1 MRLKVADAVAA
12 LRKQVAHL
20 LDEIAL
26 MVGDVAIEFLARADN
41 DFRRG
46 GRSGR
51 AQVGHKIGDGE
62 IGFVSHAGDHRHSGS
77 GNRAGNGSLVE
88 GLNIFERAAAAGDDH
103 QSANSRVEIS
113 AGPPRFCLPLLRLSL
128 HRIELDVNICEA
140 ALEGRGEISIA
151 APLAEVTMPNAARQN
166 GQRLSAR
173 FVEEAFEQL
182 KKKLQEEGLFDEA
195 RKKPLPVLP
204 RCIGIVTS
212 PTGAAI
218 RDILRVLKRR
228 FANVH
233 VQLYPV
239 KVQGEGAAGEIVAGL
254 RYFNRAKFADV
265 VIVARG
271 GGSLEDL
278 WAFNEEAVA
287 RAIAA
292 SAVPVIA
299 GVGHETDF
307 TIADFVADLRA
318 PTPSAAA
325 EIVVRSRQEFDRHIA
340 DHQRNLVQQMRYL
353 LSQRRHR
360 VRDLQSHR
368 GFRQMDLLVRRRR
381 QQLDELGSSLA
392 MILRRR
398 LATSRQRTTRAGARI
413 ASFDLRAR
421 ATVLRRRIHQQQ
433 EALRAALERVATRK
447 QRRFAATRLRFAAL
461 DLRARV
467 GKLRRALD
475 ERSRNLRVQID
486 RALIARRRKLEA
498 AALQLEERSPFQL
511 LQRGYAIAYDA
522 SGKVLRS
529 PDQVA
534 LGDDISIRLAQGA
547 LDAEVRRKSR

>member
-1 MRLKVADAVAA
+1 MSQASLFDLMPQRRVWKVSELTECLAELLERAFRDIWIEGEVSNYRPAQSGHLYFTLKDSTAQIRCVCFRD
-12 LRKQVAHL
+12 Q
-20 LDEIAL
+20 
-26 MVGDVAIEFLARADN
+26 ARTLK
-41 DFRRG
+41 FRPE
-46 GRSGR
+46 
-51 AQVGHKIGDGE
+51 DGLH
-62 IGFVSHAGDHRHSGS
+62 ITVR
-77 GNRAGNGSLVE
+77 GSLGVYE
-88 GLNIFERAAAAGDDH
+88 
-103 QSANSRVEIS
+103 V
-113 AGPPRFCLPLLRLSL
+113 
-128 HRIELDVNICEA
+128 
-140 ALEGRGEISIA
+140 RGEYQVY
-151 APLAEVTMPNAARQN
+151 VTHIEPVGLGALQ
-166 GQRLSAR
+166 L
-173 FVEEAFEQL
+173 AFEQL
-182 KKKLQEEGLFDEA
+182 KKKLQEEGLFDES

-204 RCIGIVTS
+204 RCIGVVTS
-212 PTGAAI
+212 PAGAAI

-265 VIVARG
+265 VILARG

-278 WAFNEEAVA
+278 WAFNEETVA

-292 SAVPVIA
+292 SAVPVIS

-392 MILRRR
+392 VILRRR
-398 LATSRQRTTRAGARI
+398 LAASRQRTTRAGARI

-447 QRRFAATRLRFAAL
+447 QRRFAAVEIRFAAL

-475 ERSRNLRVQID
+475 ERSRNLRAQID
-486 RALIARRRKLEA
+486 RALIARRRKVEA

-511 LQRGYAIAYDA
+511 LQRGYAIAYDS

-547 LDAEVRRKSR
+547 LDAEVRGKRSE

>member
-1 MRLKVADAVAA
+1 MSQASLFDLMPQRRVWKVSELTECLGELLERAFRDIWIEGEVSNYRPAQSGHLYFTLKDSRSQIRCVCFRD
-12 LRKQVAHL
+12 Q
-20 LDEIAL
+20 
-26 MVGDVAIEFLARADN
+26 ARTLK
-41 DFRRG
+41 FRPE
-46 GRSGR
+46 
-51 AQVGHKIGDGE
+51 DGLH
-62 IGFVSHAGDHRHSGS
+62 ITVR
-77 GNRAGNGSLVE
+77 GSLGVYE
-88 GLNIFERAAAAGDDH
+88 
-103 QSANSRVEIS
+103 V
-113 AGPPRFCLPLLRLSL
+113 
-128 HRIELDVNICEA
+128 
-140 ALEGRGEISIA
+140 RGEYQVY
-151 APLAEVTMPNAARQN
+151 VTHIEPVGLGALQ
-166 GQRLSAR
+166 L
-173 FVEEAFEQL
+173 AFEQL

-204 RCIGIVTS
+204 RCIGVVTS
-212 PTGAAI
+212 PAGAAI

-265 VIVARG
+265 VILARG

-278 WAFNEEAVA
+278 WAFNEETVA

-292 SAVPVIA
+292 SAVPVIS

-381 QQLDELGSSLA
+381 QQLDELGVISRRDPSPA
-392 MILRRR
+392 ARCFAPADHPRRRQNRILRF
-398 LATSRQRTTRAGARI
+398 AGAR
-413 ASFDLRAR
+413 
-421 ATVLRRRIHQQQ
+421 H
-433 EALRAALERVATRK
+433 RVAPPHSPAAAKLCAPRSNASPTRK
-447 QRRFAATRLRFAAL
+447 QRRFGAVEVRFAAL

-534 LGDDISIRLAQGA
+534 LGDDISLRLAQGA
-547 LDAEVRRKSR
+547 LDATVRRKRSG